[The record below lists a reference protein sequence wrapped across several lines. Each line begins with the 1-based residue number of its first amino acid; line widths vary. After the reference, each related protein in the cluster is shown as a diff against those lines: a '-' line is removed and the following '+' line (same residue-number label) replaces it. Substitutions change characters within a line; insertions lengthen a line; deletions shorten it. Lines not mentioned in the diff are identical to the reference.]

1 MQPRQTSHKAEA
13 QSSKGK
19 RNLAGKARLPGKKPK
34 VSPVTTQGI
43 SIEEVA
49 SSVSELI
56 LPELRQTI
64 KSIITER
71 QDATLTSAQP
81 QNEAS
86 PEQNGFSTSTV
97 PVAAGDVSDQQ
108 IDVVINPKQPV
119 AKEGTDL
126 VPLSLESSNLVSC
139 LELNNAITSV
149 DDDLGMHVPQ
159 STKQKIVKGEFIELH
174 SLLDRHPVNDQENK
188 LVLNNGQLSVKPVS
202 QIKILDI
209 QTWLDAFFIFMSI
222 YLAAHSKQAQQL
234 LKYMANV
241 KAAASRSTGFGWRE
255 YDRQFRVKK
264 ARNACIPWNKI
275 DQELWLLYVNSSSVP
290 RQNTLQQKA
299 CFDFNN
305 KGFCVRPYCQYSHS
319 CLKCTG
325 KHPATKCQET
335 NQNSNK
341 PPVSNNEKNSYLFR
355 RFWKKP
361 QSSNYQ
367 KTRNNT
373 Y

>member
-1 MQPRQTSHKAEA
+1 
-13 QSSKGK
+13 
-19 RNLAGKARLPGKKPK
+19 
-34 VSPVTTQGI
+34 
-43 SIEEVA
+43 
-49 SSVSELI
+49 
-56 LPELRQTI
+56 
-64 KSIITER
+64 
-71 QDATLTSAQP
+71 
-81 QNEAS
+81 
-86 PEQNGFSTSTV
+86 
-97 PVAAGDVSDQQ
+97 
-108 IDVVINPKQPV
+108 
-119 AKEGTDL
+119 
-126 VPLSLESSNLVSC
+126 
-139 LELNNAITSV
+139 
-149 DDDLGMHVPQ
+149 
-159 STKQKIVKGEFIELH
+159 
-174 SLLDRHPVNDQENK
+174 
-188 LVLNNGQLSVKPVS
+188 
-202 QIKILDI
+202 
-209 QTWLDAFFIFMSI
+209 MSI
-222 YLAAHSKQAQQL
+222 YFGAHSEQAQQL

-341 PPVSNNEKNSYLFR
+341 PLVSNNEKNSHLFR